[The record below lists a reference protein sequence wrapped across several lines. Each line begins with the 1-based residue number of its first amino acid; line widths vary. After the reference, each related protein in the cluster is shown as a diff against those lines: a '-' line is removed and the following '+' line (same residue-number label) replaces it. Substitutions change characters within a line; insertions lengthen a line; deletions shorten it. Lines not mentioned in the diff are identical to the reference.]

1 MHLKLVFVL
10 TLSVLVNFSFAQ
22 ITEHQLEELVL
33 KGTKSMD
40 EAYVKIDSLINVSS
54 IGDPMYDGLIM
65 LRLEYGRKL
74 GKLQQ
79 MNTDIDYAIAKFNKT
94 GEFFGDKAPP
104 SAVAN
109 MLNHKGINL
118 KTMGMFDSA
127 EVVFKQAIAI
137 NPEHE
142 LLYNNLANTL
152 ILNRK
157 YQEALDVLAL
167 DKFSETLENVS
178 YLKAD
183 AYYNLG
189 EIDSATIYIQEYF
202 STQLVNKDFE
212 AHLLYAEILLMQNK
226 NEEACKILTKGTD
239 IYNNQEAERIEKPG
253 SCSDLNF
260 WNNRI
265 AKMAKDME
273 VIHRIACKK

>member
-1 MHLKLVFVL
+1 MPLKLIYAL
-10 TLSVLVNFSFAQ
+10 TFSLFLQISYAQ
-22 ITEHQLEELVL
+22 ITEHQIEELVI
-33 KGTKSMD
+33 KGAPSMD
-40 EAYVKIDSLINVSS
+40 EAYAKIDSLLNISS
-54 IGDPMYDGLIM
+54 KDDPMYDGLIM

-79 MNTDIDYAIAKFNKT
+79 MNADIDYAIAQFEKE
-94 GEFFGDKAPP
+94 GEFFGEKAPP
-104 SAVAN
+104 TAIAD
-109 MLNHKGINL
+109 MLNYKAINL

-137 NPEHE
+137 NLEHE

-152 ILNRK
+152 ILNKK
-157 YQEALDVLAL
+157 YQEALDILAL

-265 AKMAKDME
+265 AKIAKDME